1 MPEALIPRPQAED
14 SYEGSDLHF
23 DCGYSFHALDEPLL
37 IVTPGGND
45 PSFWFT
51 VTRQSTGDVIF
62 TTKGSHLVYQNQ
74 FVEFVNSLPEDYN
87 LYGLGERIHGL
98 RLNNNF
104 TATIY
109 AADVGDPIDR
119 NLYGSHPF
127 YLETRYF
134 EKTGND
140 TKRALK
146 QSELHQRSFGSA
158 GSPYESYSHGV
169 YYRNLHGMDVVMK
182 PENMTWRTLGGAI
195 DLFFFDGPTQAE
207 VTKQYQTSA
216 IGLPAMQQYWAF
228 GYHQCRW
235 GYRNWTELREIVET
249 MRAFNIPMGRSP
261 FTRAYVSR
269 GILHEILLIYH

>member
-1 MPEALIPRPQAED
+1 MEILCIANVL
-14 SYEGSDLHF
+14 
-23 DCGYSFHALDEPLL
+23 
-37 IVTPGGND
+37 PGGNE

-51 VTRQSTGDVIF
+51 VTRESTSDVLF
-62 TTKGSHLVYQNQ
+62 TTKNTHLVYENQ
-74 FVEFVNSLPEDYN
+74 FVEFVNALPEDYN

-134 EKTGND
+134 EKGGNGTALRQSD
-140 TKRALK
+140 IQQRSLNTKRT
-146 QSELHQRSFGSA
+146 A

-169 YYRNLHGMDVVMK
+169 YYRNTHGQEVVLK
-182 PENMTWRTLGGAI
+182 PDNFTWRTLGGAI
-195 DLFFFDGPTQAE
+195 DLFFFDGPTQPD
-207 VTKQYQTSA
+207 VTKEYQRSA
-216 IGLPAMQQYWAF
+216 IGLPAMQSYWAF
-228 GYHQCRW
+228 GFHQCRW

-249 MRAFNIPMGRSP
+249 MRAFEIPLGMSDDP
-261 FTRAYVSR
+261 SMQY
-269 GILHEILLIYH
+269 L